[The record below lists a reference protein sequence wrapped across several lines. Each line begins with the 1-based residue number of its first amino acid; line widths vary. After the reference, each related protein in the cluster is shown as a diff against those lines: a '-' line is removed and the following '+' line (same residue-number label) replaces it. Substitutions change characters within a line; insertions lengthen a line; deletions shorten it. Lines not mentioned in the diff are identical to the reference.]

1 MRVRWG
7 NILLAF
13 LVIWILILIYLLV
26 PLWHSS
32 GQDDLAK
39 KLLNAQNEIEKL
51 SQENFEL
58 RSLLKKLQAEKESQ
72 DELQHDSQNK
82 DNVEEELQ
90 SIVAKYVD
98 GPSKGIPKLSTYSL
112 LLNFVPTQFLKFP
125 ITYFLLQNMKWHV
138 GKLSVI

>member
-26 PLWHSS
+26 PLWNSS

-82 DNVEEELQ
+82 DNVEEEIQ

-98 GPSKGIPKLSTYSL
+98 GPSKGTYIKTLNLLFIVKFCTFSDLSFKNSL
-112 LLNFVPTQFLKFP
+112 LHIFFCR
-125 ITYFLLQNMKWHV
+125 I
-138 GKLSVI
+138 